1 MTQPFQPVVTQAGL
15 QAVFNSTSSGF
26 QANVTSIGLG
36 EEGWIPD
43 ESATSLKNEKRR
55 IVIGSSNLIS
65 DTQIHITA
73 IEEGD
78 EHSYWVREVGFY
90 LDDGTLL
97 AIWSNPDHPIAF
109 KAAGVDLLIAF
120 DLALGALPKN
130 SINVI
135 GTGTVS
141 LTPARTDK
149 LGLVKYATDSEAVSG
164 SLQDKVVTPKGQRLH
179 GDARYA
185 KKVHRHAWSEIDQKP
200 SSYPPSGHRHN
211 WSELDNKP
219 SSYPP
224 SSHRHKWSEL
234 DDKPATYPPSN
245 HNHDDRY
252 ITLGTNLGG
261 KTVYVDV
268 QGTGNTSSSSTALS
282 WAQAIHPPAQ
292 FGDGSMMI
300 VVYRNRYWRGTGNG
314 ANWYNDQWTARFFKS
329 GSSWSLG
336 FTTHTAWWG

>member
-1 MTQPFQPVVTQAGL
+1 MTQPFQPVVTKAGL
-15 QAVFNSTSSGF
+15 HAVFNTSSSGF
-26 QANVTSIGLG
+26 AANVVNIGLG
-36 EEGWIPD
+36 EGGWEPD
-43 ESATSLKNEKRR
+43 DTATELKDEKRR
-55 IVIGSSNLIS
+55 IAIGNSNPIS

-73 IEEGD
+73 IEEGE
-78 EHSYWVREVGFY
+78 EHSYWVREIGFY

-97 AIWSNPDHPIAF
+97 AIWSHPDHPIAY

-120 DLALGALPKN
+120 DLALGSLPKD

-149 LGLVKYATDSEAVSG
+149 YGLVKYATDSEATNG

-185 KKVHRHAWSEIDQKP
+185 KTVHRHVWSDIDQKP
-200 SSYPPSGHRHN
+200 GTYPPSTHRHN
-211 WSELDNKP
+211 WSELDQ
-219 SSYPP
+219 
-224 SSHRHKWSEL
+224 
-234 DDKPATYPPSN
+234 KPATYPPSS
-245 HNHDDRY
+245 HHHDDRY

-268 QGTGNTSSSSTALS
+268 QGTGNTADANTALA

-300 VVYRNRYWRGTGNG
+300 VIYRNRYWRGTGNG

-329 GSSWSLG
+329 GASWALG
-336 FTTHTAWWG
+336 FTTHRAWWG

>member
-15 QAVFNSTSSGF
+15 QAVFNATNSGF

-36 EEGWIPD
+36 EGGWTPD
-43 ESATSLKNEKRR
+43 QSASSLKSEKRR
-55 IVIGSSNLIS
+55 IAIGSSNPIS
-65 DTQIHITA
+65 DTQIHLTA
-73 IEEGD
+73 IEEGN

-120 DLALGALPKN
+120 DLALGALPKD

-149 LGLVKYATDSEAVSG
+149 LGLVKYATDSESIAG

-200 SSYPPSGHRHN
+200 TT
-211 WSELDNKP
+211 
-219 SSYPP
+219 YPP
-224 SSHRHKWSEL
+224 SSHRHNWSEV
-234 DDKPATYPPSN
+234 DNKPATFPPST
-245 HNHDDRY
+245 HHHDDRY
-252 ITLGTNLGG
+252 ITLGTDLGG
-261 KTVYVDV
+261 RTVYVDV
-268 QGTGNTSSSSTALS
+268 QGTGNTSDSNTALA
-282 WAQAIHPPAQ
+282 WAQAIHPSSQ

-329 GSSWSLG
+329 GTSWSLG

>member
-1 MTQPFQPVVTQAGL
+1 MTQPFLPVITSRGL
-15 QAVFNSTSSGF
+15 QAVFDATSSGF
-26 QANVTSIGLG
+26 KANVVSIGLG
-36 EEGWIPD
+36 EFGWEPD
-43 ESATSLKNEKRR
+43 ESTTALKNEKRR
-55 IVIGSSNLIS
+55 ISIGSSNPIS
-65 DTQIHITA
+65 ENQIHITA
-73 IEEGD
+73 IEEGEED
-78 EHSYWVREVGFY
+78 SYWVREVGFY

-97 AIWSNPDHPIAF
+97 AIWSHPDHPIAY

-120 DLALGALPKN
+120 DLALGALPKD

-149 LGLVKYATDSEAVSG
+149 LGLVKYATDAEATAG
-164 SLQDKVVTPKGQRLH
+164 HLQDKVVTPKGQRLH

-185 KKVHRHAWSEIDQKP
+185 RKAHRHPWSEIDQKP
-200 SSYPPSGHRHN
+200 DSYPPSSHRHN
-211 WSELDNKP
+211 WSELDQKP
-219 SSYPP
+219 ETYPP
-224 SSHRHKWSEL
+224 SSH
-234 DDKPATYPPSN
+234 
-245 HNHDDRY
+245 NHDERY

-268 QGTGNTSSSSTALS
+268 QGTGNTSSSTTALG
-282 WAQAIHPPAQ
+282 WAQAIHPPSQ

-329 GSSWSLG
+329 GSSWALG
-336 FTTHTAWWG
+336 FTTHKAWWG